1 MAAPGSTPVP
11 TRSSASGP
19 LRRLP
24 ALMVAEAAKRTA
36 WLCLSTAILVP
47 AIVVLQRRMQPGLST
62 ATMHDANRLLALAMV
77 LSAIGLFALHR
88 YRLVGPSVILS
99 LGMALQVFGAFVIS
113 MIETSIP
120 IDADRPVLGVSKV
133 AAWVLAFGLIVP
145 NRPAWTLIW
154 ASAAAATWP
163 VAYAVNAAVFDF
175 PPVSWRQ
182 LGVWPLF
189 TGCMVVVTYLIGRQ
203 TYGVALAADTA
214 LDLGSYR
221 LVAPIAEG
229 GMGEVWRADH
239 QMLARKAAIK
249 LIRPQ
254 VESGLQAD
262 TAVRRFRREADAIAS
277 LQSPHTVYLYDFG
290 ASHDGRLYYA
300 MELLDGISL
309 QSLVRSFG
317 PQSPARV
324 LRILRQICSS
334 LEEAH
339 RAGLVHRDLK
349 PSNVMLC
356 KVALTYDFV
365 KVLDFGLAKFTRG
378 PDVSQW
384 TGIGTA
390 TGTPGYIAPEI
401 ATGESSIDGRADIY
415 SLGCVAYFLLTGA
428 LVFDDPNPMK
438 MALQHVQA
446 TPVPPSARTTL
457 PIPAALEQLVLQCL
471 AKKPDDR
478 PPSAAAVAA
487 MLAAGPVEPWTDEE
501 AEAWWRIHLP
511 PASPLRTLPEGSAPA
526 AGIIRKM

>member
-1 MAAPGSTPVP
+1 MSARGSSPAPTP
-11 TRSSASGP
+11 SSGGGA

-24 ALMVAEAAKRTA
+24 ALMVGEAAKRTA
-36 WLCLSTAILVP
+36 WLSLSTAILVP
-47 AIVVLQRRMQPGLST
+47 AIVVFQRWMQPALSM
-62 ATMHDANRLLALAMV
+62 AMMNDVNRLLALAMV
-77 LSAIGLFALHR
+77 LSASGLFALHR
-88 YRLVGPSVILS
+88 YRVVGPSRILS

-113 MIETSIP
+113 MMETSIP
-120 IDADRPVLGVSKV
+120 ISADRPVLGVSKV
-133 AAWVLAFGLIVP
+133 AAWVLAFGLVVP

-154 ASAAAATWP
+154 ASTAAATWP
-163 VAYAVNAAVFDF
+163 LAYAINAALFDF
-175 PPVSWRQ
+175 APVSSRQ
-182 LGVWPLF
+182 LGVWPFF

-203 TYGVALAADTA
+203 TYGVALAAGTA
-214 LDLGSYR
+214 RDLGSYR

-239 QMLARKAAIK
+239 QMLVRKAAIK

-254 VESGLQAD
+254 VESGSQAD
-262 TAVRRFRREADAIAS
+262 TAVRRFRREANAIAS

-290 ASHDGRLYYA
+290 ASDDGRLYYA

-309 QSLVRSFG
+309 QSLVSNFG
-317 PQSPARV
+317 PQPPARV
-324 LRILRQICSS
+324 LRIVRQICSS

-378 PDVSQW
+378 PEVSQW
-384 TGIGTA
+384 TSIGTA

-446 TPVPPSARTTL
+446 VPVPPSARTTL
-457 PIPAALEQLVLQCL
+457 PIPAALEHIVLQCL
-471 AKKPDDR
+471 AKKPTER
-478 PPSAAAVAA
+478 PSSAAAVGA
-487 MLAAGPVEPWTDEE
+487 MLGALTIAAWTEE
-501 AEAWWRIHLP
+501 DAEEWWHLHLP
-511 PASPLRTLPEGSAPA
+511 PTSALRTLPEGSAAA
-526 AGIIRKM
+526 AGVIRKM